1 MKRPLPSLAPAARGL
16 LEEREIEEI
25 ERAWPNGLTSRQI
38 VDVFEDFSIRYVD
51 VFPGLP

>member
-1 MKRPLPSLAPAARGL
+1 VVNVFEDLRVQQVTVFADSCGKWQRDDTFPDFKVKF
-16 LEEREIEEI
+16 
-25 ERAWPNGLTSRQI
+25 